1 MSQQACHRSRAVR
14 KEISIMNQCI
24 AYCGGMD
31 PKDFAVTTRIFPD
44 AKRDAYQNYA
54 KTIKA
59 VSNWKADAAVVPF
72 EKSLSGEIGHV
83 VDLMFASD
91 LFANRV
97 VSNEDDSQ
105 TVHYAV
111 LSRDEDKDAP
121 ESDYFLLMFTVK
133 NAAGTDGSAVGFTFG
148 DISFSMTGTYVYK
161 ITETAGED
169 ETIEYDSTEYTAT
182 VTVSRDTD
190 SGELQTPTVVYTK
203 ADGTSASE
211 AAFTN
216 TQKKGNLTI
225 TKTFA
230 GNTEKLRDEDK
241 AKALGLHVQYTEH
254 GAPYY
259 QEAYEVYECE
269 LIYKAPFEMGN
280 MTGPGK
286 EFYANR
292 PNTKIHHMYI
302 GRILSAR
309 RR

>member
-1 MSQQACHRSRAVR
+1 
-14 KEISIMNQCI
+14 MNQCI

-121 ESDYFLLMFTVK
+121 ESDYFLIMFTVK
-133 NAAGTDGSAVGFTFG
+133 NAAGTLAKAFDAISAHGFNMRTVHSRPLEGQPWHFYFYAECAG
-148 DISFSMTGTYVYK
+148 D
-161 ITETAGED
+161 D
-169 ETIEYDSTEYTAT
+169 
-182 VTVSRDTD
+182 R
-190 SGELQTPTVVYTK
+190 
-203 ADGTSASE
+203 SE
-211 AAFTN
+211 A
-216 TQKKGNLTI
+216 G
-225 TKTFA
+225 
-230 GNTEKLRDEDK
+230 
-241 AKALGLHVQYTEH
+241 
-254 GAPYY
+254 
-259 QEAYEVYECE
+259 QEMLADLSKVCE
-269 LIYKAPFEMGN
+269 SVKVMGR
-280 MTGPGK
+280 
-286 EFYANR
+286 YA
-292 PNTKIHHMYI
+292 
-302 GRILSAR
+302 AE
-309 RR
+309 